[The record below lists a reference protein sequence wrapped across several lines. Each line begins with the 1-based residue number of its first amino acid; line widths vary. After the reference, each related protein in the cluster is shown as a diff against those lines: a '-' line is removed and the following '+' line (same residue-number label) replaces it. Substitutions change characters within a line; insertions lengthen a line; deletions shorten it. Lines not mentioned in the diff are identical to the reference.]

1 VVVIIQ
7 VTLDQHQDGL
17 DFQVLEEQC
26 CQLVLYQYICV
37 EHQLQDGIQ
46 EVIQVLVVQHQVL
59 FVITGAEILVIGQIQ
74 FK

>member
-1 VVVIIQ
+1 VA
-7 VTLDQHQDGL
+7 LDQHQDGL